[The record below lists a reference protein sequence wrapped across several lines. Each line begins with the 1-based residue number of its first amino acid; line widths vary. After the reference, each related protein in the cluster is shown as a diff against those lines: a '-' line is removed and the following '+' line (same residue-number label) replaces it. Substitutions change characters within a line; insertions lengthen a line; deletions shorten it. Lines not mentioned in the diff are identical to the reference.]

1 MTCGAVIP
9 AAGRARRFGNADK
22 TVIEIAGKPL
32 LTWTIEAL
40 IAADAL
46 SEIVIVDNEDNQQ
59 AIAEI
64 IAGIDAPI
72 PVSATRGGAARMDSV
87 RAGVDA
93 LTPECALVLIHDAA
107 RPLVTPE
114 LVRSSI
120 AAADLLGAVISATP
134 VTDTIKCVDGD
145 LVSETVDRNLLVSVQ
160 TPQVF
165 RREWLLNAY
174 QQWPSDREAT
184 DEASILESAGYDVR
198 TIPGAP
204 ENLKVTTAIDAIV
217 AEALLSNRDAVS

>member
-9 AAGRARRFGNADK
+9 AAGRARRFGSADK

-40 IAADAL
+40 ISANAL
-46 SEIVIVDNEDNQQ
+46 SEIVVVDNEDNQQ
-59 AIAEI
+59 TIAEI

-120 AAADLLGAVISATP
+120 DAADSFGAVISATP
-134 VTDTIKCVDGD
+134 VTDTIKRVDGD

-165 RREWLLNAY
+165 RREWLLHAY

-217 AEALLSNRDAVS
+217 AEALLASRDATL